1 MTDNDL
7 ALARRYMAAH
17 RQTLRMFRHY
27 EEEPPDEEPVH
38 IEWDEEALDQE
49 LAELESE
56 LE

>member
-1 MTDNDL
+1 MTDDDL
-7 ALARRYMAAH
+7 ALARRYISSIK
-17 RQTLRMFRHY
+17 QTRRMFRRF
-27 EEEPPDEEPVH
+27 DEEPDGPEKQ